1 MSSVATVAN
10 NNTRTQQKTLQS
22 IAARWHN
29 YGINTVQ
36 RRSNVVS
43 LMNQHLSMTPIAGR
57 LMLSCPVLLTLS
69 VTSTEYN
76 KAQQGAHRDSIQNQ
90 PMHHCHTIIL

>member
-1 MSSVATVAN
+1 
-10 NNTRTQQKTLQS
+10 
-22 IAARWHN
+22 
-29 YGINTVQ
+29 
-36 RRSNVVS
+36 
-43 LMNQHLSMTPIAGR
+43 MTPIAGR

-90 PMHHCHTIIL
+90 PSHVSPVGSQDEARLDMTASNGGMQ